1 MERDEYGE
9 VSTVTLGRPSLR
21 LVLAAVAAWVV
32 LITALHL
39 VVNGRVALGPR
50 AEARTLQV
58 GGLPVT

>member
-1 MERDEYGE
+1 
-9 VSTVTLGRPSLR
+9 VSSVTLGRPSLR